1 MYNGAESI
9 EHINAYHQELG
20 RRLDRVAR
28 EIDIERMLS
37 PTNADH
43 GADLGALRPAGI
55 VAAIA
60 GWFRPRRL
68 QQQPGD

>member
-9 EHINAYHQELG
+9 EFVTAYHQELA
-20 RRLDRVAR
+20 RRADRVAR
-28 EIDIERMLS
+28 EIEVERLLS
-37 PTNADH
+37 PANADR
-43 GADLGALRPAGI
+43 GADPGALRPAGI
-55 VAAIA
+55 VAAIT